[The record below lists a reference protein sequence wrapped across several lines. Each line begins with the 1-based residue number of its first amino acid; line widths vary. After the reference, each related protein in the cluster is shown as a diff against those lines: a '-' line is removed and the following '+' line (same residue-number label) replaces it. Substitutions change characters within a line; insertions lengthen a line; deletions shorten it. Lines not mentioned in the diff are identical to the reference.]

1 MDPLTIFAGVKAGIA
16 AGKEITSLAKDL
28 GALFDAIDGAKKD
41 HDKKKNSLFSSAN
54 EEALDTFVKR
64 KQADDIENQLR
75 EIVIATRGFSAW
87 QELIELRKEI
97 RVRRK
102 KEQEEKKKRREKLW
116 ENILLFGLITLL
128 VVFTGGLALIVL
140 LAYLGKI

>member
-28 GALFDAIDGAKKD
+28 GALFDAIDGANTD
-41 HDKKKNSLFSSAN
+41 HEKKKTSLFSSAN

-102 KEQEEKKKRREKLW
+102 KEQEEREKRREKLL
-116 ENILLFGLITLL
+116 ENILFWGLIALL

>member
-1 MDPLTIFAGVKAGIA
+1 
-16 AGKEITSLAKDL
+16 L

-102 KEQEEKKKRREKLW
+102 KEQEEREKRREKLW
-116 ENILLFGLITLL
+116 ENILLFGLVTLL